1 MTPERLRLVIFDC
14 DGVLVD
20 SEALANCVVA
30 EECTALGLPMT
41 TAESTALFMGLRLS
55 DIPPVIARRL
65 GRPIPEGWV
74 EQLRS
79 AIVAAM
85 AEKVEAMPGAGA
97 ALRGVAALGVPY
109 RVASNSS
116 HEEMRVKF
124 ARTGLAPLVE
134 GRVHS
139 ARDVRAG
146 KPAPDLF
153 LAAAVAEGVPPGAC
167 LVVEDSIPGVRAA
180 RRAGMACLGL
190 VPDSETRS
198 QAGAALASE
207 GALVIR
213 SLSEVLPIVAE
224 ARRARAA

>member
-20 SEALANCVVA
+20 SEPVANRVVA

-41 TAESTALFMGLRLS
+41 TAESTALFVGLRLS
-55 DIPPVIARRL
+55 DIPPIVNGRL
-65 GRPIPEGWV
+65 GRPVPNDWV

-79 AIVAAM
+79 AIIAAM
-85 AEKVEAMPGAGA
+85 AEEVGAMPGAEA
-97 ALRGVAALGVPY
+97 ALRGVAALNVPY

-146 KPAPDLF
+146 KPEPDLF
-153 LAAAVAEGVPPGAC
+153 LAAADAEGVPPGAC

-190 VPDSETRS
+190 VHDGDGDGT
-198 QAGAALASE
+198 AGADLASE
-207 GALVIR
+207 GARVIR
-213 SLSEVLPIVAE
+213 SLAEVLPIVVE
-224 ARRARAA
+224 AQRARAA

>member
-1 MTPERLRLVIFDC
+1 VTPERLRLVVFDC

-20 SEALANCVVA
+20 SEAVANRVVA
-30 EECTALGLPMT
+30 EECTALGVPMT
-41 TAESTALFMGLRLS
+41 TEESTALFVGLRLS

-65 GRPIPEGWV
+65 GQPIPADWV
-74 EQLRS
+74 EQLRRG
-79 AIVAAM
+79 IIAAM
-85 AEKVEAMPGAGA
+85 AAEVEAMPGAKA

-153 LAAAVAEGVPPGAC
+153 LAAAAAEGVPPGAC
-167 LVVEDSIPGVRAA
+167 LVVEDSVPGARAA

-190 VPDSETRS
+190 AREGAAGS
-198 QAGAALASE
+198 QAGEALASE
-207 GALVIR
+207 GARVIR
-213 SLSEVLPIVAE
+213 SLAEMLPIVAE
-224 ARRARAA
+224 AHRARAA

>member
-1 MTPERLRLVIFDC
+1 MTSERLRLVIFDC

-20 SEALANCVVA
+20 SEPVANRVVA

-41 TAESTALFMGLRLS
+41 TAESTTLFVGLRLS
-55 DIPPVIARRL
+55 DIPPIVTRRL
-65 GRPIPEGWV
+65 GQLVPNDWV
-74 EQLRS
+74 EQLRG
-79 AIVAAM
+79 AIIAAM
-85 AEKVEAMPGAGA
+85 AEEVEAMPGAEA

-167 LVVEDSIPGVRAA
+167 LVVEDSVPGVRAA

-190 VPDSETRS
+190 VPDGETGP
-198 QAGAALASE
+198 AGAALASE
-207 GALVIR
+207 GARVIR
-213 SLSEVLPIVAE
+213 SLAEVPSIVAE
-224 ARRARAA
+224 AQRARAA